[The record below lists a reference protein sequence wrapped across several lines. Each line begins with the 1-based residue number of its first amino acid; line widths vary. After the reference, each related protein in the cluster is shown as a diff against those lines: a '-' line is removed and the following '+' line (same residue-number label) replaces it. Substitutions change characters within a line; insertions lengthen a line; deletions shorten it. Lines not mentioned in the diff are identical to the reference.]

1 MACHLGKRTTTKKG
15 KFKDLVR
22 KKKLLKNKRRRTP
35 RNFLDKPKHKNQQK
49 Q

>member
-22 KKKLLKNKRRRTP
+22 KKKLLKKEEELQEI
-35 RNFLDKPKHKNQQK
+35 F
-49 Q
+49 